1 MLNIGVLIMELS
13 YMVGMTYH
21 RKNGAI
27 EVGEAEKV
35 YDMIW

>member
-1 MLNIGVLIMELS
+1 MLNIGVLTMELS

-21 RKNGAI
+21 RKNGAF